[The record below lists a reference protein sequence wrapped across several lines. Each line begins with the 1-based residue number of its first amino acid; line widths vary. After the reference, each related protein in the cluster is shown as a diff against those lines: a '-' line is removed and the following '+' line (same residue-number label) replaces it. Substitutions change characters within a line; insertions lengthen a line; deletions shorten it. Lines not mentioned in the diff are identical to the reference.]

1 MCAASSLVWVDS
13 VEQAL
18 EISLVASA
26 NVTFRLLKARTE
38 EGWLPQN
45 EVSVVRFRFS
55 PNPCQENDD
64 GTTTF

>member
-26 NVTFRLLKARTE
+26 NVTFRLLKARAE
-38 EGWLPQN
+38 EGWFPQN
-45 EVSVVRFRFS
+45 EIKAVRFRCS
-55 PNPCQENDD
+55 PTPD
-64 GTTTF
+64 